1 MKKKPES
8 RKFAAI
14 LLAAGSSSRL
24 GQPKQLVRVAGE
36 SLVRRAAC
44 QLLNLNPVSA
54 IVVTGFA
61 SDAVKHELYDLPVRF
76 ARNDNWEQG
85 MGGSIACG
93 IQNIS
98 EEVDGAL
105 ITVCDQ
111 WRIEDIDLI
120 QLISA
125 WSSDISSISVASW
138 HDRKTFIYGVP
149 ALFARKYFRE
159 LKILKGNKGAKT
171 LIGQHLNEV
180 QFIEMENAACD
191 LDRPEDLEQL
201 LKRS

>member
-1 MKKKPES
+1 MMKKSES
-8 RKFAAI
+8 GKFASI
-14 LLAAGSSSRL
+14 LLAAGPSSRL
-24 GQPKQLVRVAGE
+24 GQAKQLVKFDGE

-44 QLLNLNPVSA
+44 QLLNLNPVSVT
-54 IVVTGFA
+54 VVTGFA

-98 EEVDGAL
+98 AEVDGAL

-111 WRIEDIDLI
+111 WRLEDIDLVR
-120 QLISA
+120 LISA

-138 HDRKTFIYGVP
+138 HDRKTFIYGAPV
-149 ALFARKYFRE
+149 LFARKYFRE
-159 LKILKGNKGAKT
+159 LKALKGNKGAKT